1 MSTIEQEIADA
12 NIYTKKLTP
21 EEFEAQ
27 AKINTLNQ
35 TINLCETIARDKIKK
50 EDEDKFMKYFERKY
64 SDECLIDTSTLSNDL
79 ERYIT
84 VFKERN
90 KKLKNDNKILEET
103 ISDKTF
109 MLKEINIELDD
120 IEEKYDKLLQENH
133 RNKIRIEK
141 LRGKCMKKNE
151 KIKNM
156 GYFIPLLLFNCFLG
170 SLNDN
175 LNLVGIILYYIGY
188 LFYIYMSLY
197 LNLIE
202 LFVGEDTFFSNMLY
216 VPICFIH
223 LYYIGKYLYQ
233 YNKSLMKKTN

>member
-27 AKINTLNQ
+27 AKINTINQ

-79 ERYIT
+79 ERYISL
-84 VFKERN
+84 FKERN

-109 MLKEINIELDD
+109 MLKEINIELD
-120 IEEKYDKLLQENH
+120 EVE
-133 RNKIRIEK
+133 
-141 LRGKCMKKNE
+141 
-151 KIKNM
+151 KNM
-156 GYFIPLLLFNCFLG
+156 KNYYKK
-170 SLNDN
+170 
-175 LNLVGIILYYIGY
+175 IIEIRYV
-188 LFYIYMSLY
+188 
-197 LNLIE
+197 LI
-202 LFVGEDTFFSNMLY
+202 N
-216 VPICFIH
+216 
-223 LYYIGKYLYQ
+223 
-233 YNKSLMKKTN
+233 